1 MIISAIV
8 ARAENRV
15 IGKDNDLPWH
25 LPEDLKWFK
34 EKTMNHYV
42 IMGRKSFESL
52 PNPLPKRVNIVIT
65 RDRSYFHSGVVVVH
79 SIDQA
84 LAYAHEQKQDE
95 VFILGGGKI
104 YTQTM
109 DLWHKLYLTEV
120 HAAPD
125 GDTTFPEIDFDRYNL
140 IFEEAHKADEENQYD
155 FTFKILE
162 RKVNS
167 QA

>member
-84 LAYAHEQKQDE
+84 LAYAHKQNQDE

-120 HAAPD
+120 HATPD
-125 GDTTFPEIDFDRYNL
+125 GDTTFPEIDFDRYDL
-140 IFEEAHKADEENQYD
+140 IFEEAHKADEKNQYD

-162 RKVNS
+162 KKGKS
-167 QA
+167 